1 MFLRPPKQPDFKRE
15 ATMSNKQ
22 SGSIFEFIEKNSL
35 LLGISIFVLITIGG
49 IVEVVPSFTQ
59 NARPITGL
67 KPYSAL
73 ELAGRQ
79 IYIRESCNACH
90 SQLIRPFKAET
101 DRYGA
106 YSLSGEYAYDRPF
119 LWGSRRTG
127 PDLHRVGNYRTTDWH
142 EAHFKNA
149 RQVSPGSNM
158 PNFPWFFEDSVDV
171 GTVHAEL
178 VTVRDVFGVP
188 YDQGENPK
196 SGNTLEETHQ
206 LIIEEAGAVVEQMKD
221 QSIKDAYAQGDVK
234 DIVAIIAYLNRMK

>member
-1 MFLRPPKQPDFKRE
+1 MF
-15 ATMSNKQ
+15 
-22 SGSIFEFIEKNSL
+22 FEFIERHSL
-35 LLGISIFVLITIGG
+35 LLGICIFAFISVGG
-49 IVEVVPSFTQ
+49 IVEVIPSFTE
-59 NARPITGL
+59 NSKPIEGL
-67 KPYSAL
+67 RPYSAL

-79 IYIRESCNACH
+79 VYIRESCNACH

-149 RQVSPGSNM
+149 RNVSPGSNM
-158 PNFPWFFEDSVDV
+158 PNFPWFFEDNVDFD
-171 GTVHAEL
+171 TVHAEII
-178 VTVRDVFGVP
+178 TVKKIFGVP
-188 YDQGENPK
+188 YDQGDNPK
-196 SGNTLEETHQ
+196 SGTLEEIRKMG
-206 LIIEEAGAVVEQMKD
+206 LEEAGPIVAEMKSQAV
-221 QSIKDAYAQGDVK
+221 KDAYAKGEVR